1 MKKIDEKKEPLTKEQ
16 QQKIKNLIEE
26 GKLSQDSI
34 AKEAGCSQTTVSRYK
49 RKMGLSRKSKHSL
62 SECMKN
68 VIITQPS
75 TFFIYVEPNYRD
87 SLAENLIQEYPD
99 TADTYGIIHI
109 KKTSSPSG
117 LLIFS
122 NNHNLMQE
130 LLAKMS

>member
-1 MKKIDEKKEPLTKEQ
+1 MGNINEKIEQLTEEQKKE
-16 QQKIKNLIEE
+16 IKKLIEE
-26 GKLSQDSI
+26 GELSQDNI
-34 AKEAGCSQTTVSRYK
+34 AQQVGCSQATISRFK

-75 TFFIYVEPNYRD
+75 TFFIYVEPKYRD

-99 TADTYGIIHI
+99 TADSYGIIHI

-130 LLAKMS
+130 LLAQIS